1 MHRVQRRRTL
11 SSILPNNVFA
21 VVLAGGSGTR
31 FWPKSRHK
39 RPKQLCQIGDN
50 DYTMIELTLRRLD
63 DLVPVERRIIV
74 THVDQLQE
82 TRSITS
88 KLCGHYLA
96 EPSAKNTANALALVA
111 LEVEKLAA
119 AQGIENPIILSLH
132 ADALIKRLDVF
143 AETIS
148 SMIASAEKGNLT
160 LLGITPEYPETAY
173 GYIEKGA
180 ILKGLDFTYKVDSFR
195 EKPDAAL
202 ASSYIETQRFL
213 WNSGIFAWQ
222 VSTILSE
229 LKMYVPS
236 SIEILTQALGTKKS
250 FNELPFSEF
259 SAAYNSLQSIAIDPA
274 VLEKSDRVSV
284 VEADIGWKD
293 VGSWDALSQCFNTD
307 DNGNLFYGDV
317 ISIDSSGMTVD
328 SDAKMVACIGVKDL
342 VVVCSEGA
350 VLVCPRERAQDVKYI
365 VEQLKKRGSIELY

>member
-1 MHRVQRRRTL
+1 
-11 SSILPNNVFA
+11 
-21 VVLAGGSGTR
+21 
-31 FWPKSRHK
+31 
-39 RPKQLCQIGDN
+39 
-50 DYTMIELTLRRLD
+50 MIELTLRRLD

-74 THVDQLQE
+74 THVDQLTE
-82 TRSITS
+82 TRAITS
-88 KLCGHYLA
+88 KLCGHYIA

-119 AQGIENPIILSLH
+119 SQGIENPIILSLH

-143 AETIS
+143 TETIS
-148 SMIASAEKGNLT
+148 SMIASAQKGNLT
-160 LLGITPEYPETAY
+160 LLGITPEYPETGY

-180 ILKGLDFTYKVDSFR
+180 RLNGLDFTYRVDSFR

-202 ASSYIETQRFL
+202 AASYIETERFL

-222 VSTILSE
+222 VSTIIGE
-229 LKMYVPS
+229 LKTYLPS
-236 SIEILTQALGTKKS
+236 SVQILAQVLGSHRS
-250 FNELPFSEF
+250 FTELPFDQFSE
-259 SAAYNSLQSIAIDPA
+259 AYNSLQSIAIDPA
-274 VLEKSDRVSV
+274 VLERSNLVTV

-293 VGSWDALSQCFNTD
+293 VGSWDALSQCFKTD
-307 DNGNLFYGDV
+307 ANGNLFYGDV
-317 ISIDSSGMTVD
+317 ISIDSSGITID

-365 VEQLKKRGSIELY
+365 VEQLKKRGSLELY